1 MRTNRFESKFAVI
14 AVLCSC
20 AAFAC
25 AETLYLGSYG
35 TAGGDPGFGNSAT
48 SYSFSESGKQAGN
61 IQPVAGSPD
70 TYNLRPDSRWAV
82 PLSVGGTASRFVSL
96 DPGTS
101 GAVVEPNGT
110 YAYHSYFNTPSA
122 LIGKGS
128 LTVLADDTLDV
139 FLNGQQIVTDGEFAG
154 NTYALCSDVGPNC
167 RAPLTIALDAGLR
180 SAGATNDLEFVV
192 HQDALHST
200 GLDFVG
206 FISSVPE
213 PSSLALLGTG
223 LFGGMGAATQKI
235 RRRK

>member
-1 MRTNRFESKFAVI
+1 MRTNSFALKI
-14 AVLCSC
+14 AVLAGLCWC
-20 AAFAC
+20 AGFAR

-35 TAGGDPGFGNSAT
+35 TTGMNPGFGNSAT
-48 SYSFSESGKQAGN
+48 SYSPSESGTQAG
-61 IQPVAGSPD
+61 IVQPVAGSSE
-70 TYNLRPDSRWAV
+70 TYDLRADSRWTG
-82 PLSVGGTASRFVSL
+82 PLSIGEASSSYVSL

-101 GAVVEPNGT
+101 GVVVEPNGT

-167 RAPLTIALDAGLR
+167 RVPLTVSLDAGLK
-180 SAGATNDLEFVV
+180 SAGATNDLEFIV

-213 PSSLALLGTG
+213 PNSLTLLGTG
-223 LFGGMGAATQKI
+223 LFGGMGAAIQRL
-235 RRRK
+235 RRT